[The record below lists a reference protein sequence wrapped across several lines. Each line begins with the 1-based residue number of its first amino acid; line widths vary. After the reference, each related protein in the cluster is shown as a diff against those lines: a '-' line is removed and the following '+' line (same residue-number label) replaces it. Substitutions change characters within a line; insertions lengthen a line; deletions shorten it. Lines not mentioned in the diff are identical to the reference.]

1 VHTIQITNEKG
12 LIPNLQLKVLFC
24 EFHRRTNLMA
34 LLFSNLGFKN
44 NTKKVVSQLGWLKV
58 KFLIVVNME
67 FKFFTKLIFL
77 NSIITDDVYD
87 HNFFRKK
94 SKILRFDVFLT

>member
-1 VHTIQITNEKG
+1 
-12 LIPNLQLKVLFC
+12 
-24 EFHRRTNLMA
+24 
-34 LLFSNLGFKN
+34 
-44 NTKKVVSQLGWLKV
+44 LGWLKV

-67 FKFFTKLIFL
+67 FNVLKCF
-77 NSIITDDVYD
+77 NSFITDDVYD